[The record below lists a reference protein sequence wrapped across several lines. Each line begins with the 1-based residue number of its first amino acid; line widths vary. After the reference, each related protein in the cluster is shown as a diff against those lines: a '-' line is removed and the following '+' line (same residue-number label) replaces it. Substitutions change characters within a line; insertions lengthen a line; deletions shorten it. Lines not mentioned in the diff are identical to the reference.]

1 MAVKEGLD
9 LLDLQGSAMA
19 LEGCSPLCVVV
30 FAAAKYVD
38 LHAPANEW

>member
-9 LLDLQGSAMA
+9 LLGLKGLAMA
-19 LEGCSPLCVVV
+19 LEGYSPLRVVL

-38 LHAPANEW
+38 LRAPANEW